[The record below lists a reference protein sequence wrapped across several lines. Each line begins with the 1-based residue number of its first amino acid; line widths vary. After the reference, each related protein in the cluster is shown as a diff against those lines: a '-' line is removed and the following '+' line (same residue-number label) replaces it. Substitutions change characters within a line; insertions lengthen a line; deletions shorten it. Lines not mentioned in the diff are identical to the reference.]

1 MGNEDQKLEVAQ
13 PEATVPVAK
22 VKKARKTKVKEATA
36 PKKVRKTK
44 KSEIKGA
51 DILAEILEAAEKG
64 VVTEEILAAEVPSTS
79 EVEASIP
86 AEEVAPVATESVFH
100 SALNEKREVMLAELS
115 QISMKDEQGYL
126 NPIFT
131 EKMNEIAQKMEE
143 LKKEAAKIETVEQAQ
158 MRAAISSAM
167 NIRDWLDRIINHELH
182 AALDMAFKPNP
193 YAQPSK
199 KLDDNIHGSFRRS
212 EGTRRA
218 PRVPVDMEEITRD
231 QLNGLRLA
239 ALDAEPT
246 SNFPGGDYLDELV
259 SSQEPRQAQEQPAT
273 HLLFTSYQEMSE
285 EIIKHLVEIKDVTL
299 FPYDNL
305 KQFRI
310 GFTNGTVTWEIGLA
324 SLKKERHPEIV
335 KMLGNSFFTR
345 DGQMILCQAIVGAAQ
360 ARLNNLQDSSTSSET
375 AEDSTK

>member
-167 NIRDWLDRIINHELH
+167 NIRDWLDRIIMNCMQLWIWLSNQIHTPNHPKNWMTTYMVLSVVRK
-182 AALDMAFKPNP
+182 AQDALLEF
-193 YAQPSK
+193 
-199 KLDDNIHGSFRRS
+199 
-212 EGTRRA
+212 
-218 PRVPVDMEEITRD
+218 
-231 QLNGLRLA
+231 QLIWKRL
-239 ALDAEPT
+239 
-246 SNFPGGDYLDELV
+246 LV
-259 SSQEPRQAQEQPAT
+259 IS
-273 HLLFTSYQEMSE
+273 
-285 EIIKHLVEIKDVTL
+285 
-299 FPYDNL
+299 
-305 KQFRI
+305 
-310 GFTNGTVTWEIGLA
+310 
-324 SLKKERHPEIV
+324 
-335 KMLGNSFFTR
+335 
-345 DGQMILCQAIVGAAQ
+345 
-360 ARLNNLQDSSTSSET
+360 
-375 AEDSTK
+375 